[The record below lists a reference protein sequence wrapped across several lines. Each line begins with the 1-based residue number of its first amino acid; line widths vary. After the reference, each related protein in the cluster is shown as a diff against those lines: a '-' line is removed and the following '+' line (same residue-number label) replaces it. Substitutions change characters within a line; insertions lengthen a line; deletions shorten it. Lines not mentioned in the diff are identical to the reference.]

1 MVWVL
6 GCRGTEHTYQPLAL
20 AELRVRA
27 DARGKRGLRH
37 VHALRQHE
45 LEDARGHL
53 GLGVGVGVGV
63 GSA

>member
-1 MVWVL
+1 MSE
-6 GCRGTEHTYQPLAL
+6 RTYQPLAL

-27 DARGKRGLRH
+27 DARGERGLRH